1 MLSFN
6 LIYNLKAGAA
16 LLKIFMGLALV
27 HFQKYWL
34 LRVIFDQWPKLN
46 LGFDVEPEIQIL
58 KVIYYSNRAKF
69 EIPKSS

>member
-6 LIYNLKAGAA
+6 LIYNLEAVGA

-34 LRVIFDQWPKLN
+34 LRVIFDQWPKLF

-58 KVIYYSNRAKF
+58 KVIYCVNGDFAYC
-69 EIPKSS
+69 